1 MNMNVI
7 DAGLIGAY
15 GGLCNILFKIV
26 ARKLGW
32 SSKKRN
38 IFGLVATVIGS
49 IIYAAIGFQNALILM
64 IGIICSVYSQEI
76 KKFLSWIV
84 KE

>member
-1 MNMNVI
+1 MNINAI
-7 DAGLIGAY
+7 DAGLIGVY
-15 GGLCNILFKIV
+15 GGLCNIIFVKV
-26 ARKLGW
+26 ARKLDW

-38 IFGLVATVIGS
+38 ILGLVATVIGS
-49 IIYAAIGFQNALILM
+49 IIYATIGFQNALILM
-64 IGIICSVYSQEI
+64 IGILCSVYSPEI